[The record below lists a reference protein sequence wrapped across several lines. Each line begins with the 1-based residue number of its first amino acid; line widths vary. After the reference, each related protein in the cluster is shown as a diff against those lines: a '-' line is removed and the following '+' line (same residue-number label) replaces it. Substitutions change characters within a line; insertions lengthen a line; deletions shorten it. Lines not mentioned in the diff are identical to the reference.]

1 MSFELRCMQERTRYV
16 RKGVDVRR
24 MSLVEKVKVVD
35 IERVSARFGRS
46 ESESSREV
54 ESPCGHLRWS
64 RDSRLGA

>member
-1 MSFELRCMQERTRYV
+1 
-16 RKGVDVRR
+16 

-64 RDSRLGA
+64 RDCRLGG